1 MSLTGMLVTS
11 ANFVSNLPHEMIL
24 LEETRYVSICSS
36 LRASGS
42 WPLTHWSRIQNNSA
56 DTNFQLKIP
65 LNVSQG
71 RNIAPIIK
79 GGHRRG
85 GKQPAAKIKESKSFI
100 HLLIEP
106 GLSWPAGLPTLR
118 SEVCSECTGE
128 RGKGRRRGREGW
140 QELGRVREIRPTLKG
155 RDLSVRQHRG
165 SSDH

>member
-1 MSLTGMLVTS
+1 MLTDVCHLVTSFQPPPNLLSSSLCCFKICMSLTGMLVTS

-24 LEETRYVSICSS
+24 LEETRYVSICTS

-42 WPLTHWSRIQNNSA
+42 WPLTHWSRIQNNSP

-106 GLSWPAGLPTLR
+106 GLSWPASRFTHTQ
-118 SEVCSECTGE
+118 V
-128 RGKGRRRGREGW
+128 
-140 QELGRVREIRPTLKG
+140 
-155 RDLSVRQHRG
+155 
-165 SSDH
+165 